1 MSNGVEWQVY
11 TCYTLIM
18 ARRTLAAFRIEPDI
32 LKGLKAVK
40 DRDGVPVSE
49 QVRRALRQ
57 WLKSKRVTLRLS
69 AARKR
74 KGGKRKR

>member
-1 MSNGVEWQVY
+1 M
-11 TCYTLIM
+11 CYTLIM
-18 ARRTLAAFRIEPDI
+18 ARRTLAAFRIEPEI
-32 LKGLKAVK
+32 LKGLHAVK

-57 WLKSKRVTLRLS
+57 WLKSKRVTLKLS

>member
-1 MSNGVEWQVY
+1 
-11 TCYTLIM
+11 M

-32 LKGLKAVK
+32 LKGLQAVK
-40 DRDGVPVSE
+40 KRDGVPVSE

-69 AARKR
+69 AARKQ
-74 KGGKRKR
+74 KGGGRTR

>member
-1 MSNGVEWQVY
+1 
-11 TCYTLIM
+11 M
-18 ARRTLAAFRIEPDI
+18 APRTLAAFRIEPEI
-32 LKGLKAVK
+32 LKGLQTVK
-40 DRDGVPVSE
+40 ERDGVPVSE

-57 WLKSKRVTLRLS
+57 WLKSKRVALRPS